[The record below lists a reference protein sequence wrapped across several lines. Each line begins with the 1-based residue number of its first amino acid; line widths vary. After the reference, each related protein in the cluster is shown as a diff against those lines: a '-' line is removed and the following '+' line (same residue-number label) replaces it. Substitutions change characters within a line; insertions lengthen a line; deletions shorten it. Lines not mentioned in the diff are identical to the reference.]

1 MNGNRSRYSSNPTF
15 NMQKRGLFKKNQQL
29 PPEKPDFSIHQ
40 DAGGVSQTL
49 FSQPAPMQNP
59 PMQGPAYPPAA
70 DLFSAAAGNPMGMP
84 GMNPM
89 GTPGGYQQNLFQNQQ
104 LPSQNQA
111 SSALGMPPQQ
121 VAYPFGQAASNL
133 PPLGNQPPQNAPF
146 SPHAQGF
153 TPPQINQPVQQ
164 PFWGGMNQPPQQPLG
179 APTVQ
184 PANAF
189 EPSSMTQQPFQR
201 NPFAPQQT
209 MQPNM
214 AGYNNTPPASPMDP
228 DTLWKLFLFV
238 LLPVLFVPCL
248 FIPANLNVLR
258 YLFIALCIAGIGV
271 IWHRRMFSDN
281 SRIVATLIYA
291 VACVALLIMLFGGV
305 SPDAQQSVP
314 NGTQQQQAAQTFG
327 VNGNMDS
334 SGDAAQPTFS
344 PTPEP
349 TPTVAPIS
357 EAQIRLEAFMTNWSA
372 ARIEDMVRLVQP
384 SWASAQDNPSNRL
397 FVMLGNRT
405 PLNYTIEEISG
416 SDNDSSRTVS
426 MTANIDKNN
435 GKDPILYRFMVLM
448 VKEGGEWYIDPNSL
462 ASNDEVKN
470 SEETNV
476 VNDSQNTTA
485 ENWTI
490 APRQTVTPAPSG
502 SQLLYFNP
510 DGGSKYHLDQ
520 YCPSIYDEFLPLEG
534 SFPYSE
540 LGSHRDLSPCL
551 RCNAPTQ
558 TLPPEDIGGEAGI

>member
-15 NMQKRGLFKKNQQL
+15 NMQKRGLFKKSPQL
-29 PPEKPDFSIHQ
+29 TTEKPDFSIQQ
-40 DAGGVSQTL
+40 DPGTAPQTL
-49 FSQPAPMQNP
+49 FSQQTPLQNQLV
-59 PMQGPAYPPAA
+59 QGPAYPPAA
-70 DLFSAAAGNPMGMP
+70 DLFSVSANGSMGMQGMSPMGA
-84 GMNPM
+84 
-89 GTPGGYQQNLFQNQQ
+89 TAGYQQNLFQNQQ
-104 LPSQNQA
+104 PPMQNQA
-111 SSALGMPPQQ
+111 SGAFGMQPTQ
-121 VAYPFGQAASNL
+121 ASYPFGQPAANL
-133 PPLGNQPPQNAPF
+133 PPLGNQTMQNPNAPF

-153 TPPQINQPVQQ
+153 TPPQINQPAQTAFFGSMNQTAQQ
-164 PFWGGMNQPPQQPLG
+164 PIGS
-179 APTVQ
+179 PTVQ
-184 PANAF
+184 PATPFDPA
-189 EPSSMTQQPFQR
+189 PMAQQSYQR
-201 NPFAPQQT
+201 SQFIPQQT
-209 MQPNM
+209 MQPNA
-214 AGYNNTPPASPMDP
+214 AGYNGMPPANTTDP

-238 LLPVLFVPCL
+238 LLPVLFIPCL
-248 FIPANLNVLR
+248 FVPDSLNVLR
-258 YLFIALCIAGIGV
+258 YLFIALCVAGIGV
-271 IWHRRMFSDN
+271 IWHRKMFSDN
-281 SRIVATLIYA
+281 GRIVVTLIYA
-291 VACVALLIMLFGGV
+291 AACVALAVMLFGGV
-305 SPDAQQSVP
+305 SSDTQQADP
-314 NGTQQQQAAQTFG
+314 NATQQQVTQTFG
-327 VNGNMDS
+327 VNGSTTGEM
-334 SGDAAQPTFS
+334 AQPTFS

-357 EAQIRLEAFMTNWSA
+357 EAQIRLEAFMTNWSG

-384 SWASAQDNPSNRL
+384 SWASSQDNPSNRL

-416 SDNDSSRTVS
+416 SDNDSSRTVT

-540 LGSHRDLSPCL
+540 LGNHRDLSPCL

-558 TLPPEDIGGEAGI
+558 TLPPESLDSDSGI